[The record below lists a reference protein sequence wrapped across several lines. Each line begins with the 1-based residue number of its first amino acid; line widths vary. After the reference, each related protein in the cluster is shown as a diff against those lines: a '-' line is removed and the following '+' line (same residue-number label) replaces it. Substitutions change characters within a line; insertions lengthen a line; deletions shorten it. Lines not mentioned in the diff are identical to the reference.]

1 MDLQEI
7 AALAIVAVAAGW
19 LLVRLWR
26 QARGKSAGGS
36 CPGCNECGR
45 PSSAPKATPL
55 VTLQT
60 RPPRRK
66 PPVS

>member
-19 LLVRLWR
+19 LLLRLWR
-26 QARGKSAGGS
+26 QNSGKNAGGS

-45 PSSAPKATPL
+45 PSTAPKATPL

-66 PPVS
+66 PPVA